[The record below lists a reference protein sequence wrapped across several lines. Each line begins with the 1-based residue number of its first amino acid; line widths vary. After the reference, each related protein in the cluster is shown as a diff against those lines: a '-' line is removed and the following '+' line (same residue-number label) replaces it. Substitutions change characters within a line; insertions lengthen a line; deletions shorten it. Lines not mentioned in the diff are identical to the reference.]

1 MLIIRAIGCC
11 STLCSILYGPKDC
24 SPPGISV
31 HGDFPGKNTGVGAFP
46 SPGIFLTQELDPC
59 LLHWQADSSS
69 LSHQGSPIT
78 NETPLFSCQSL
89 FSLESDLFC
98 MQANHK
104 TVYLEKNE
112 IEFLYTSFI
121 VWFLVV
127 PKVLFS
133 LVYAPK
139 FLQNSCWQELA
150 YFEKDDCDVFNC
162 LNLLSW
168 GDWRNWKHVFLQS
181 RFLYLDAYCLTVF
194 AEDT

>member
-1 MLIIRAIGCC
+1 MLLIAVPHCVPLFMAPWTVARHASLSMGIFQAR
-11 STLCSILYGPKDC
+11 ILEW
-24 SPPGISV
+24 
-31 HGDFPGKNTGVGAFP
+31 GAFP

-78 NETPLFSCQSL
+78 NEIPLFSCQSL

-112 IEFLYTSFI
+112 IEFLYNSSI
-121 VWFLVV
+121 VWILVV

-139 FLQNSCWQELA
+139 FLQNRC
-150 YFEKDDCDVFNC
+150 
-162 LNLLSW
+162 
-168 GDWRNWKHVFLQS
+168 
-181 RFLYLDAYCLTVF
+181 
-194 AEDT
+194 